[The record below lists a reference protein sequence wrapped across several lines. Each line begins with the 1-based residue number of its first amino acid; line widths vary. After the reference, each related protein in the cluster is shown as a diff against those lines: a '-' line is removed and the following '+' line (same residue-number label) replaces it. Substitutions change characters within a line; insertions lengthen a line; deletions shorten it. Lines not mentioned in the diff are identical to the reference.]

1 MLTAKGQEDNARS
14 NGSAVRFPLASLVT
28 EGRSL
33 EKSKTTK
40 SYPRGAVLFTEG
52 QQSRGVYL
60 LSEGRAKI
68 SIGSSEGKTLV
79 LRIAQPGDLLG
90 VNAALTGEIRR
101 RSFERQQT
109 GPRLIGMRLAL
120 IKAEPIFEQIIGT
133 SRASSTALWPQ
144 RVPGT
149 KEGRARQWA

>member
-14 NGSAVRFPLASLVT
+14 NGSAVRFPLASLVS

-79 LRIAQPGDLLG
+79 MA
-90 VNAALTGEIRR
+90 VTV
-101 RSFERQQT
+101 RS
-109 GPRLIGMRLAL
+109 GG
-120 IKAEPIFEQIIGT
+120 
-133 SRASSTALWPQ
+133 
-144 RVPGT
+144 
-149 KEGRARQWA
+149 